1 MPELRNPLPAKQP
14 PRRYRLNVP
23 SADEAV
29 AAWMEMQDNQSLSI
43 RMLIRES
50 IERNGY
56 VDIVNRPVVQLSDG
70 GRVPEPARAVAVTPA
85 PAAEGTGP
93 APERPP
99 AQTGPPGQEGPQP
112 ELPEQASGG
121 QASGSQVDVNDLFA
135 QLRR

>member
-14 PRRYRLNVP
+14 PHRYRLNVP

-50 IERNGY
+50 IERYGY
-56 VDIVNRPVVQLSDG
+56 VDIVNRPVAQLTDG
-70 GRVPEPARAVAVTPA
+70 AGPA
-85 PAAEGTGP
+85 PAGPSVHGAPPVQGPPPEQAGADPGQAAP
-93 APERPP
+93 AP
-99 AQTGPPGQEGPQP
+99 GP
-112 ELPEQASGG
+112 PEQASGA
-121 QASGSQVDVNDLFA
+121 QALGGQVDVNDLFA